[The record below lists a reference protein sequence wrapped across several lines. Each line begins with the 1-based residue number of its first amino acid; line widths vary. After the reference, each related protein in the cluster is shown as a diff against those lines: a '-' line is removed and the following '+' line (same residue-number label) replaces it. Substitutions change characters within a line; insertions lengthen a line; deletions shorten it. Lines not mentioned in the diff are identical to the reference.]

1 MKKTNFNSETDWIIA
16 LKDGNL
22 QAFNELF
29 DRYGKRL
36 YHFSYGYLKTVE
48 DAEEIVQEV
57 FMKIWNNRAE
67 LLVQESIESYVF
79 TIARNGILNTIRK
92 SKSEQTYLNYIK
104 INPGKNILLDDELN
118 FNELEKAYQS
128 AIEQLSPRRKEVYLL
143 SKAGSYSNAEI
154 AEKLN
159 ISVKTVE
166 NQMTTALAEIR
177 KNLRSLGFS
186 GLIVFELF
194 VH

>member
-1 MKKTNFNSETDWIIA
+1 MKTNFISDVEWILA
-16 LKDGNL
+16 LKEGNL

-36 YHFSYGYLKTVE
+36 YHFSIGYLKSVE

-57 FMKIWNNRAE
+57 FLKIWDNRIE
-67 LLVQESIESYVF
+67 LSAQKSLESYLF

-92 SKSEQTYLNYIK
+92 SKSEQVYLNYVK
-104 INPGKNILLDDELN
+104 INSVKNVLLDEELN
-118 FNELEKAYQS
+118 FNELEKAYNNV
-128 AIEQLSPRRKEVYLL
+128 IELLSPRRKEIYSL
-143 SKAGSYSNAEI
+143 SKEHSFSNTEI
-154 AEKLN
+154 AMKMN

-166 NQMTTALAEIR
+166 NQMTSALSEIR

-186 GLIVFELF
+186 GIFFFELF
-194 VH
+194 FLS